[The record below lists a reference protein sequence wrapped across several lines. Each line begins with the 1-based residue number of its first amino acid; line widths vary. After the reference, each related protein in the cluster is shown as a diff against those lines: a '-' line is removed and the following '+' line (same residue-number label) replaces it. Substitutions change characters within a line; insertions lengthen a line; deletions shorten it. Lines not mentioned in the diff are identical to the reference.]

1 MFHIMAIELGH
12 TEVITMIGA
21 VGLSIFV
28 AYYTMFFRK
37 KNILV
42 RGITDVVKASD
53 GEKFR
58 GASGKLY
65 KKYFENKD
73 VEESDLHK
81 AAEQIRIGL
90 IVVQGLIESNMLKKN
105 RVYEIYSDTIVKAVD
120 SYQKY
125 LDEYEP
131 NYVGLDIP
139 IQMIYNKSQQW
150 IKEKKLLK
158 SVTK

>member
-1 MFHIMAIELGH
+1 MAIELGH
-12 TEVITMIGA
+12 AEFFTMVGA
-21 VGLSIFV
+21 VCISIFV

-37 KNILV
+37 KDILV
-42 RGITDVVKASD
+42 RGITDVIRTSD
-53 GEKFR
+53 GVKFR
-58 GASGKLY
+58 GASDKLY
-65 KKYFENKD
+65 KKYFKNKD
-73 VEESDLHK
+73 VNELDLHK
-81 AAEQIRIGL
+81 AAEQIRTDL
-90 IVVQGLIESNMLKKN
+90 IVVQGLIESNMMKKN
-105 RVYEIYSDTIVKAVD
+105 RVYEIYSDIIVKAVD

-158 SVTK
+158 SVSE